1 MLKNALKNF
10 FVNLK
15 YVFTP
20 LGVTFLGTLCGLAVL
35 ISSVTTAVSEL
46 SSGVTAL
53 LNSTELD
60 GSALLN
66 EIVATFLALDWTDL
80 GGVVSTVTNPDWL
93 SSAFGGGVRAL
104 IVDYDAHVAEIT
116 ACVNTAVTDVI
127 NGVVGFFALSIAGFA
142 VGYLITALLI
152 RRETV
157 SSSLPKY
164 ILSVLLGTALAT
176 LALFA
181 FWALSNVEALGAG
194 WAFVIVAVVGA
205 VVTLAEAYLL
215 HGLRKV
221 KFTRAFNPE
230 NVVGLLL
237 SELLIL
243 LASVAIIVIVALAF
257 GAVCGVFV
265 GLSLLTVAAIVMGV
279 NAESYVARLAEQP
292 IQTLSAEEPTK
303 LTEKE

>member
-20 LGVTFLGTLCGLAVL
+20 LGVMFLGALSGLAVL
-35 ISSVTTAVSEL
+35 ISSVTTAISEL

-66 EIVATFLALDWTDL
+66 EIVAIFLALDWTNL
-80 GGVVSTVTNPDWL
+80 GEVANTITDTDWL
-93 SSAFGGGVRAL
+93 SSAFDSGVRAL

-127 NGVVGFFALSIAGFA
+127 GGVVGFVALSIVGFA

-181 FWALSNVEALGAG
+181 FLALSNVEALGAG

-205 VVTLAEAYLL
+205 IVTLAEAYLL

-221 KFTRAFNPE
+221 KFARTFNPK
-230 NVVGLLL
+230 NLVGLLL

-243 LASVAIIVIVALAF
+243 LATVALIAVVALAF
-257 GAVCGVFV
+257 GAVCGAFV
-265 GLSLLTVAAIVMGV
+265 GLSLLTVAAIVMGM
-279 NAESYVARLAEQP
+279 NAESYVSRLTEQP
-292 IQTLSAEEPTK
+292 TEILPAEEPTK
-303 LTEKE
+303 RSENE

>member
-20 LGVTFLGTLCGLAVL
+20 LGVMFLGALSGLAVL

-66 EIVATFLALDWTDL
+66 EIVATFLALDWTNL
-80 GGVVSTVTNPDWL
+80 GEVANTITNPDWL
-93 SSAFGGGVRAL
+93 TSVFGSGVRAL
-104 IVDYDAHVAEIT
+104 IVYYDAHVAEIT

-127 NGVVGFFALSIAGFA
+127 GGVVCFFALSIVGFA
-142 VGYLITALLI
+142 VGYLITALFI

-181 FWALSNVEALGAG
+181 FLALSNVEALGAG
-194 WAFVIVAVVGA
+194 WAFVIVTVVGV

-221 KFTRAFNPE
+221 KFTRAFNPK
-230 NVVGLLL
+230 NLVGLLL

-243 LASVAIIVIVALAF
+243 LATVALTAIVALAF

-265 GLSLLTVAAIVMGV
+265 GLSLLTVAAIVVGG
-279 NAESYVARLAEQP
+279 NAESYVSRLAEQP
-292 IQTLSAEEPTK
+292 TEILPAEEPT
-303 LTEKE
+303 ERSENE

>member
-20 LGVTFLGTLCGLAVL
+20 LGVMFLGALSGLAVL

-66 EIVATFLALDWTDL
+66 EIVAMFLALDWTNL
-80 GGVVSTVTNPDWL
+80 GEVANTISNPDWL
-93 SSAFGGGVRAL
+93 SSAFGNGVRAL

-127 NGVVGFFALSIAGFA
+127 GGVVGFLELSIAGFA

-152 RRETV
+152 RREAV

-181 FWALSNVEALGAG
+181 FLALSNVEALGAV
-194 WAFVIVAVVGA
+194 WAFVIVTVVGA

-221 KFTRAFNPE
+221 KFTRAFNPK
-230 NVVGLLL
+230 NLVGLLL

-243 LASVAIIVIVALAF
+243 LATVALIAVVALAF

-279 NAESYVARLAEQP
+279 NAESYVSRLEQP
-292 IQTLSAEEPTK
+292 TEILPAEEPT
-303 LTEKE
+303 ERSENE

>member
-20 LGVTFLGTLCGLAVL
+20 LGVMFLGALSGLAVL

-66 EIVATFLALDWTDL
+66 EIVATFLALDWTNL
-80 GGVVSTVTNPDWL
+80 GEVANTITNPDWL
-93 SSAFGGGVRAL
+93 SSAFGSGVRAL

-127 NGVVGFFALSIAGFA
+127 GGVVGFFALSIVGFA
-142 VGYLITALLI
+142 VGYLITALFI

-176 LALFA
+176 LALLA
-181 FWALSNVEALGAG
+181 FLALSNVEALGAG

-221 KFTRAFNPE
+221 KFTRAFNPK
-230 NVVGLLL
+230 NLVGLLL
-237 SELLIL
+237 AELLIL
-243 LASVAIIVIVALAF
+243 LATVALTAIVALAF
-257 GAVCGVFV
+257 GAVCGIFV
-265 GLSLLTVAAIVMGV
+265 GLSLLTVAAIVAGG
-279 NAESYVARLAEQP
+279 NAESYVSRLAEQP
-292 IQTLSAEEPTK
+292 TEILPAEEPT
-303 LTEKE
+303 ERSENE

>member
-20 LGVTFLGTLCGLAVL
+20 LGVMFLGALSGIAVL

-66 EIVATFLALDWTDL
+66 EIVATFLALDWTNL
-80 GGVVSTVTNPDWL
+80 GEVANTITNPDWL
-93 SSAFGGGVRAL
+93 ASAFGSGVRAL

-127 NGVVGFFALSIAGFA
+127 GGVVCFFALSIVGFA
-142 VGYLITALLI
+142 VGYLITALFI

-181 FWALSNVEALGAG
+181 FLALSKVEALGAG

-221 KFTRAFNPE
+221 KFTRAFNPK
-230 NVVGLLL
+230 NLVGLLL

-243 LASVAIIVIVALAF
+243 LATVALTAIVALAF
-257 GAVCGVFV
+257 GAVCGIFV
-265 GLSLLTVAAIVMGV
+265 GLALLTVAAIVVGV
-279 NAESYVARLAEQP
+279 NAESYVSRLEQP
-292 IQTLSAEEPTK
+292 TEILPAEEPT
-303 LTEKE
+303 ERSENE